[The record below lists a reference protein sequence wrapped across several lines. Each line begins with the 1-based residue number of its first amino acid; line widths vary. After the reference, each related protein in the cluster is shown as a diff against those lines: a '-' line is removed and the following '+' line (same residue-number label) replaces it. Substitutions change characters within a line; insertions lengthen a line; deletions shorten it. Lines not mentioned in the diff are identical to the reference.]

1 MAKRSLSSEKTKRIF
16 LASLGIVLVAVFV
29 YQFFLRPSTPRP
41 TRGPQAGTNPQT
53 ATQPLTASAPA
64 VPQVRKLGTAAQQ
77 EAALQQLLSDMT
89 PLNLRLV
96 SSGGSGSDK
105 PGSRGNIFG
114 YYVEP
119 PKPPEP
125 PPPPPPIQL
134 AGLQPQSAVA
144 GVPRAFT
151 LVISGNKIPAD
162 AEILFDG
169 SPRATKRVSDT
180 QLSTE
185 MAPSDYVFARNI
197 NIQVKSKRDP
207 KENSNSIPFV
217 VQAAP
222 EPSFIYKGRLG
233 PLNQP
238 QYNYGVFEI
247 TSARET
253 IRAKVGDTITGVWRV
268 DAISADSV
276 DLTHT
281 QYAIKRRLPLQDK
294 VR

>member
-16 LASLGIVLVAVFV
+16 LVALGIVLAAVFL
-29 YQFFLRPSTPRP
+29 YQIFLSGPSSKPKRS
-41 TRGPQAGTNPQT
+41 PQAGANPLGVPPS
-53 ATQPLTASAPA
+53 ATAPA
-64 VPQVRKLGTAAQQ
+64 PATPQIRQLGTAAQA
-77 EAALQQLLSDMT
+77 EALRQQLLSDMT
-89 PLNLRLV
+89 PLNLRMI
-96 SSGGSGSDK
+96 SSGGGGTDK
-105 PGSRGNIFG
+105 PGERGNIFA

-125 PPPPPPIQL
+125 PPPPPPIQVI
-134 AGLQPQSAVA
+134 GLQPQSAVA

-151 LVISGNKIPAD
+151 LIVSGNKIPAD
-162 AEILFDG
+162 AHILFDG
-169 SPRATKRVSDT
+169 APRVTKRVSDT

-185 MAPSDYVFARNI
+185 MAPGDYVFPRNI
-197 NIQVKSKRDP
+197 NVEIRSKSDP

-222 EPSFIYKGRLG
+222 EPAFIYKGRLG
-233 PLNQP
+233 ALNQP
-238 QYNYGVFEI
+238 QYNYGLFELTGTKEI
-247 TSARET
+247 T
-253 IRAKVGDTITGVWRV
+253 RAKVGDTITGVWRI

-281 QYAIKRRLPLQDK
+281 QYEIKRRLPLQDK